1 MSDKLRPQFEA
12 LRLVS
17 AKVDNSGVR
26 ANKVPWQFE
35 VSKEIEV
42 GVAYPNIEGIP
53 ILGVLKIRII
63 ANGTQHDAEDVKA
76 SLEAS
81 YEAVFKFDASVS
93 APEVAQAMEKDDD
106 LQYLLSVQ
114 AATLAGTSF
123 RALVHTCGFDPKLVP
138 LGM

>member
-1 MSDKLRPQFEA
+1 MSDKLRPKFEA

-17 AKVDNSGVR
+17 ANVENSGVR
-26 ANKVPWQFE
+26 ANKVPWEFE

-53 ILGVLKIRII
+53 ILGVLKIKII
-63 ANGTQHDAEDVKA
+63 AKGVQSDDPNVKA
-76 SLEAS
+76 ILEAA

-93 APEVAQAMEKDDD
+93 ADEVEQAMERDDE
-106 LQYLLSVQ
+106 LQYLLSAQ

-123 RALVHTCGFDPKLVP
+123 RTLVQTCGFDPKLVP
-138 LGM
+138 LSI